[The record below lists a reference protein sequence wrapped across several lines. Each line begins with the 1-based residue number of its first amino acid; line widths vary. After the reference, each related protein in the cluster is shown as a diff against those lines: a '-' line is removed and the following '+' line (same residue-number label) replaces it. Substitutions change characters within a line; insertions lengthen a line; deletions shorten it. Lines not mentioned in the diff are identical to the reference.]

1 VSGSLSVI
9 MATLSPFS
17 ALSAQQ
23 ELRTTCILSA
33 EEDDVN
39 TGGNGADRID
49 CGKGHDSVRD
59 FQPGQD
65 KIKSY
70 KPTIDRG
77 SLLVK
82 NR

>member
-1 VSGSLSVI
+1 MKYCQYLYETKIIHSRVWI
-9 MATLSPFS
+9 I
-17 ALSAQQ
+17 
-23 ELRTTCILSA
+23 ECDKRTTCILSA

>member
-1 VSGSLSVI
+1 MSGSLSVI

-17 ALSAQQ
+17 VALQ